1 MADPFRV
8 ILCPIQFDDPS
19 LLALGFAKRIA
30 EDSGATPHLLHVVP
44 MLPALGEP
52 EVSTAMHSLEEENR
66 LRSSGTSPMS
76 ILSKHSR

>member
-1 MADPFRV
+1 V

-30 EDSGATPHLLHVVP
+30 EDSGATLHLLHVVP

-52 EVSTAMHSLEEENR
+52 EVSTTMQSPEEEKAIKE
-66 LRSSGTSPMS
+66 LRDVADEH
-76 ILSKHSR
+76 LK